1 MVMVA
6 LQVVMA
12 VILINSVLMAMP
24 YEGQSDEYQDN
35 LDLLENICLGFF
47 VFEMLVKFGAIGV
60 Q

>member
-1 MVMVA
+1 
-6 LQVVMA
+6 MA